1 MCMGKSCCL
10 MAEERINNHYK
21 QMPGI
26 EVSGIFVPRR
36 GDFKKDIL

>member
-1 MCMGKSCCL
+1 MCMGKSSCL
-10 MAEERINNHYK
+10 MVGERISNHYK

-36 GDFKKDIL
+36 GDFKKDML